1 MGIHGLMKLLSE
13 ECPDAIK
20 EHDGFAPLTGR
31 KVAIDASMAMYQFLV
46 AVRSTGGG
54 GPNVQLTNEAGEVTS
69 HVQGMFNRTI
79 RMLEAGLKPLYVFD
93 GKPPNMKSGE
103 LAKRIAKRAKA
114 ETDLAAAKEAGE
126 ADDVDRFSRRLV
138 KVTRQHNEDCKTL
151 LRLMGVPVVDAPCE
165 AEAQCAELAKA
176 GVVWATAT
184 EDMDALTFR
193 TPKLVRK
200 LTFSQSSKDKSQ
212 AIIEIDCEKVL
223 SGMGLSYEQFVDLC
237 IMCGCDYCNTIK
249 GIGPKNALKLI
260 REFKNIETV
269 LSHLEKNKKY
279 DIPADWKE
287 QRVSKKAM
295 AMAEKLVEEARA
307 ARELKEVEEQK
318 LREAAA
324 IAAAA
329 SLPTVQ
335 GFSSGTEPEPSEPP
349 ACAELDQH
357 SVPASDAAA
366 DAVRDEVELPSVDD
380 DDYVDDVGEE
390 VTDQDE
396 ERRKEKELL
405 MQQEE
410 DEIAED
416 DLEIIPPH
424 FVQARG
430 LFISADVTPA
440 ANLDIKWGEP
450 NVDALRTYLVDKC
463 GFGTDRVQSGI
474 DRLIKAQQK
483 KSQQRMDSFF
493 TAMPSSSNGSTSST
507 KRKAE
512 EKNKKGPAKKA
523 AFGKK
528 R

>member
-1 MGIHGLMKLLSE
+1 MKLLSE
-13 ECPDAIK
+13 DCPEAIK

-31 KVAIDASMAMYQFLV
+31 KIAIDASMAMYQFLV

-103 LAKRIAKRAKA
+103 LAKRLAKRAKA

-165 AEAQCAELAKA
+165 AEAQCAELSKA
-176 GVVWATAT
+176 GTVWATAT

-193 TPKLVRK
+193 TPKLIRK
-200 LTFSQSSKDKSQ
+200 LTFSQSSKDKTQ
-212 AIIEIDCEKVL
+212 PIIEIDCEKVL
-223 SGMGLSYEQFVDLC
+223 TGMGLTYDQFVDLC
-237 IMCGCDYCNTIK
+237 IMCGCDYTTTIK

-260 REFKNIETV
+260 REFKNIEAV
-269 LSHLEKNKKY
+269 LGHLGKNKKY

-295 AMAEKLVEEARA
+295 ALAEKMVEEARV
-307 ARELKEVEEQK
+307 AREQKEIEEQK
-318 LREAAA
+318 QREAAA
-324 IAAAA
+324 IAAANSSPA
-329 SLPTVQ
+329 VE
-335 GFSSGTEPEPSEPP
+335 GFSSGVQAETEDNSSVTVEQDPAPS
-349 ACAELDQH
+349 
-357 SVPASDAAA
+357 SDAAA
-366 DAVRDEVELPSVDD
+366 DAMCAELPSVDD
-380 DDYVDDVGEE
+380 DDYVDENVEA
-390 VTDQDE
+390 VATPDE
-396 ERRKEKELL
+396 EKGKEGEPELQL
-405 MQQEE
+405 PEE
-410 DEIAED
+410 DEIDED
-416 DLEIIPPH
+416 DLEIIPPQ
-424 FVQARG
+424 FLQARG
-430 LFISADVTPA
+430 LFVTADVTPA
-440 ANLDIKWGEP
+440 AQLDIKWGEP
-450 NVDALRTYLVDKC
+450 SVEELRTYLVEKC
-463 GFGTDRVQSGI
+463 GFGSDRVQSGI
-474 DRLIKAQQK
+474 DRLVKAQQK

-493 TAMPSSSNGSTSST
+493 TSMPSTSSSSALSA

-523 AFGKK
+523 SFGKK

>member
-13 ECPDAIK
+13 ECPEAIK

-31 KVAIDASMAMYQFLV
+31 KIAIDASMAMYQFLV

-69 HVQGMFNRTI
+69 HIQGMFNRTI
-79 RMLEAGLKPLYVFD
+79 RMMEGGLKPLYVFD

-114 ETDLAAAKEAGE
+114 ESDLAAAKEAGKAE
-126 ADDVDRFSRRLV
+126 DEDRFSRRLV
-138 KVTRQHNEDCKTL
+138 KVTKQHNEDCKTL

-165 AEAQCAELAKA
+165 AEAQCAELSKA

-200 LTFSQSSKDKSQ
+200 LTYSQSSKDKTQ
-212 AIIEIDCEKVL
+212 PIVEIDCEKVL

-237 IMCGCDYCNTIK
+237 ILCGCDYCNTIK

-260 REFKNIETV
+260 REFKNIESILV
-269 LSHLEKNKKY
+269 HLEKGKKY

-295 AMAEKLVEEARA
+295 AMAEKVMEEARI
-307 ARELKEVEEQK
+307 AREQKEAQEQK
-318 LREAAA
+318 ERCEAALA
-324 IAAAA
+324 TAL
-329 SLPTVQ
+329 LPTVQ
-335 GFSSGTEPEPSEPP
+335 GFSSGMDGADTIQ
-349 ACAELDQH
+349 ADQGVN
-357 SVPASDAAA
+357 VPAEASSTLED
-366 DAVRDEVELPSVDD
+366 DAVVLVPGADD
-380 DDYVDDVGEE
+380 DSA
-390 VTDQDE
+390 DE
-396 ERRKEKELL
+396 GNDAPSNQESNADIKPTES
-405 MQQEE
+405 QEE
-410 DEIAED
+410 EEIAED

-424 FVQARG
+424 FVQARQ
-430 LFISADVTPA
+430 LFIKADVTPA
-440 ANLDIKWGEP
+440 AQLEIKWAEP
-450 NVDALRTYLVDKC
+450 NIQDLKAYLVEKC
-463 GFGTDRVQSGI
+463 GFNTDRVQSGI
-474 DRLIKAQQK
+474 DRLVKAQQK

-493 TAMPSSSNGSTSST
+493 TALPSTSST
-507 KRKAE
+507 SGGTAKRKAD
-512 EKNKKGPAKKA
+512 EKQSAKGPVKKGAFAKK
-523 AFGKK
+523 